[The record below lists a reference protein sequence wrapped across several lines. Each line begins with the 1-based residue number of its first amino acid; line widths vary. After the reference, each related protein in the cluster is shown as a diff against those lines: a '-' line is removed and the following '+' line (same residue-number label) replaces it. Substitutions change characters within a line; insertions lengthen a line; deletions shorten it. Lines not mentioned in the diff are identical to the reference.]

1 MNCYLPSDSGMIR
14 SYSTAESGTYLS
26 VGGIG
31 KADLSLRKAF
41 VMPLSYIGHSTEY
54 IVHCMTKKNPSLP

>member
-1 MNCYLPSDSGMIR
+1 MIR